1 MIGDIEPRLKALLVD
16 QLPYRLD
23 PERILPTSVLHGRG
37 LGLSSL
43 DLVTLIMRVE
53 EEFDVF
59 FEADEMSDAV
69 ATFGALLSVTERKV
83 HARSG

>member
-1 MIGDIEPRLKALLVD
+1 MIRDVEVRLKALLVE
-16 QLPYRLD
+16 QLRYPLA
-23 PERILPTSVLHGRG
+23 PESIWPASVLQGRG

-53 EEFDVF
+53 EEFDVY

-69 ATFGALLSVTERKV
+69 ETFGTLLSVTERKI
-83 HARSG
+83 HARQG